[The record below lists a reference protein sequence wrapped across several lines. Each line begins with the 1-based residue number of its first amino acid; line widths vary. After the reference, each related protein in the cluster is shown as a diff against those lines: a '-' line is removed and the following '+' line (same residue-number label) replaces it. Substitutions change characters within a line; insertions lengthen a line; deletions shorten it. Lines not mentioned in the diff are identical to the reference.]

1 MKTVV
6 VRGPVFSKSGYGE
19 HVRCILRALMSKEE
33 MFDVY
38 LIPTVW
44 GNTGWRYDE
53 TDENK
58 KFLFLC
64 NKAQSFSGRYDI
76 SLQVCIPNEFGN
88 LAEYN
93 IGVTAAIETT
103 RASSQWVQY
112 SNFVD
117 HLIVVSEHAKSSLTT
132 PVFKLRGEN
141 DEPVGD
147 EIKCDTDIDVIGYP
161 IKEYEKIDL
170 KLNLSTEFNFLT
182 IAQVSPR
189 KNISA
194 TVRSFINEFK
204 DDDRVGLVM
213 KINKVNDSLVDRH
226 TVTQEIK
233 NIIKTEN
240 LGDIKCKIYILHGP
254 MSEQEIHSLY
264 KQENIHAY
272 ITTTHGEGYGLPIFE
287 AAYSGLPVMAPAWSG
302 HIDFLYMP
310 EENKVSKKVKK
321 VPMFTKIRYKLDHV
335 QEEAL
340 VENMIIPESKWSFV
354 DIEACMKMMRHMTKT
369 HKAQKSKA
377 LKLKE
382 YLHEEYSS
390 SKINEKIISSI
401 TKNFKEEEFSLDS
414 WLETMEE
421 DIQVN
426 E

>member
-1 MKTVV
+1 
-6 VRGPVFSKSGYGE
+6 
-19 HVRCILRALMSKEE
+19 
-33 MFDVY
+33 
-38 LIPTVW
+38 
-44 GNTGWRYDE
+44 
-53 TDENK
+53 
-58 KFLFLC
+58 
-64 NKAQSFSGRYDI
+64 
-76 SLQVCIPNEFGN
+76 
-88 LAEYN
+88 
-93 IGVTAAIETT
+93 
-103 RASSQWVQY
+103 
-112 SNFVD
+112 
-117 HLIVVSEHAKSSLTT
+117 
-132 PVFKLRGEN
+132 
-141 DEPVGD
+141 
-147 EIKCDTDIDVIGYP
+147 
-161 IKEYEKIDL
+161 
-170 KLNLSTEFNFLT
+170 
-182 IAQVSPR
+182 
-189 KNISA
+189 
-194 TVRSFINEFK
+194 
-204 DDDRVGLVM
+204 
-213 KINKVNDSLVDRH
+213 
-226 TVTQEIK
+226 
-233 NIIKTEN
+233 
-240 LGDIKCKIYILHGP
+240 

-369 HKAQKSKA
+369 NKAQKSKA